1 MRVGKVW
8 WHTSVG
14 MKLSSVF
21 PEFLQLTSSGTRYSA
36 MLYWKCFTLSQEITI
51 LLSLL
56 TQNTP
61 DLGSSA
67 AFYHT
72 ITNHQRMKFATTF
85 LILFSAPTTF
95 DWAITFSPPHATLL
109 MDYLLLI
116 MIYHIFLTIV
126 SLQYKTMDIFYT
138 ILSCGY
144 MFDQCCNVW
153 QHPIYRKVLVREEA
167 MDIQPESKFGW
178 SCGVWLLC
186 GWNLSTNKVWGVM
199 MYG

>member
-1 MRVGKVW
+1 MSHYYAACISSEWSLKMRVGKVW

-14 MKLSSVF
+14 MKLSSFF

-85 LILFSAPTTF
+85 LTLFSAPTTF

-109 MDYLLLI
+109 MDYLILI
-116 MIYHIFLTIV
+116 IRYHIFLTIV
-126 SLQYKTMDIFYT
+126 SSQYKTMDIFLYYL
-138 ILSCGY
+138 ILI
-144 MFDQCCNVW
+144 MWLHVRPMLQCMTTCN
-153 QHPIYRKVLVREEA
+153 
-167 MDIQPESKFGW
+167 IQK
-178 SCGVWLLC
+178 GV
-186 GWNLSTNKVWGVM
+186 S
-199 MYG
+199 